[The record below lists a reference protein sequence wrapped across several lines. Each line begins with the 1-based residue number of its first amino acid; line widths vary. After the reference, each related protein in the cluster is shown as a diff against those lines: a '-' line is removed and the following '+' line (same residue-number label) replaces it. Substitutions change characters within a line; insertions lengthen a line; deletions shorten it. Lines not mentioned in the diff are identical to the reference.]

1 MEGTRRRELRIR
13 EENSQPH
20 CQGDLLS
27 PRPPPPRT
35 PSEGISADCKV
46 QSVLAFNPRFPAFI
60 NTRV

>member
-13 EENSQPH
+13 GASSQPH
-20 CQGDLLS
+20 CRGDLLS

-35 PSEGISADCKV
+35 PPEGISADCQV
-46 QSVLAFNPRFPAFI
+46 QAVLAFNPRFPPFI